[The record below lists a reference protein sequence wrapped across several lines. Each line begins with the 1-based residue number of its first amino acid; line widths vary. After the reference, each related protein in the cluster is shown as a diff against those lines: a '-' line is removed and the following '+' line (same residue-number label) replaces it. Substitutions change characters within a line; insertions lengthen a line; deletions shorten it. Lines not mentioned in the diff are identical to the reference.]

1 MFDKRLLSLVPGI
14 MPLIVGS
21 VAAKWIALLC
31 NIAIIATIGNVFAA
45 LLAGM
50 PASGIGSGAAAAGA
64 ACFAVSAGATG
75 AAPWWFSTLLL
86 LGVAITVTAALS
98 TDAADALA
106 LAMPLGPQT
115 VLLARLTTV
124 LGVDALAG
132 LAASAAFAWWGAPLG
147 FGAVVLSWLAPL
159 AAVAGVS
166 AFVSVWTGSP
176 WAAGVAGAAAAALA
190 APVGRA
196 AADGGMAAALAGLQS
211 AIGPEVVLAAGCA
224 LLAAAVATA
233 RRATIARLESA

>member
-1 MFDKRLLSLVPGI
+1 MSERLFIFDTTLRDGEQVPGCQLNTI
-14 MPLIVGS
+14 EKIEVARALEALGVDVIEAGFPVSSPGDFNS
-21 VAAKWIALLC
+21 VREISK
-31 NIAIIATIGNVFAA
+31 
-45 LLAGM
+45 
-50 PASGIGSGAAAAGA
+50 
-64 ACFAVSAGATG
+64 AVSAPT
-75 AAPWWFSTLLL
+75 
-86 LGVAITVTAALS
+86 ICAL
-98 TDAADALA
+98 TRAVERDIDVAADALA

-166 AFVSVWTGSP
+166 AFASVWIGSP
-176 WAAGVAGAAAAALA
+176 WAAGVAGAVAAALA

-211 AIGPEVVLAAGCA
+211 AIGPEVALAAGCA
-224 LLAAAVATA
+224 LLAAVVATA

>member
-1 MFDKRLLSLVPGI
+1 M
-14 MPLIVGS
+14 
-21 VAAKWIALLC
+21 
-31 NIAIIATIGNVFAA
+31 
-45 LLAGM
+45 
-50 PASGIGSGAAAAGA
+50 
-64 ACFAVSAGATG
+64 
-75 AAPWWFSTLLL
+75 
-86 LGVAITVTAALS
+86 
-98 TDAADALA
+98 
-106 LAMPLGPQT
+106 
-115 VLLARLTTV
+115 
-124 LGVDALAG
+124 
-132 LAASAAFAWWGAPLG
+132 
-147 FGAVVLSWLAPL
+147 PL

>member
-1 MFDKRLLSLVPGI
+1 MRVVPRAVL
-14 MPLIVGS
+14 P
-21 VAAKWIALLC
+21 AAL
-31 NIAIIATIGNVFAA
+31 IIA
-45 LLAGM
+45 
-50 PASGIGSGAAAAGA
+50 AAAAGA

-75 AAPWWFSTLLL
+75 AAPWWFSSLLL

-176 WAAGVAGAAAAALA
+176 WAARVAGAAAAA
-190 APVGRA
+190 
-196 AADGGMAAALAGLQS
+196 
-211 AIGPEVVLAAGCA
+211 
-224 LLAAAVATA
+224 
-233 RRATIARLESA
+233 